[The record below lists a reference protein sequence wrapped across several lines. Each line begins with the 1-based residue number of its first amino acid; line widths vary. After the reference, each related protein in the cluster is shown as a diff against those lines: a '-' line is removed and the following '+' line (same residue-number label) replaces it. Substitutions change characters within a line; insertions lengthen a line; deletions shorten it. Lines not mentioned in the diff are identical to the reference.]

1 MAIKTIFLDRD
12 GVINKEINYL
22 YKIPDF
28 QFINGI
34 FEACLHFQNLGYE
47 IIIVTNQSGIA
58 REYYKEKDY
67 QVLTD
72 WMVDNF
78 KNNNIDILDVF
89 HCPHAPRSL
98 CKCRKPEP
106 GMLLEAK
113 KKYKINMEES
123 WIIGDKEVDI
133 IAANRAGIDNT
144 VLVNSGHPIDETNSN
159 AKYILKSIKEANKVI
174 ID

>member
-1 MAIKTIFLDRD
+1 
-12 GVINKEINYL
+12 
-22 YKIPDF
+22 
-28 QFINGI
+28 
-34 FEACLHFQNLGYE
+34 
-47 IIIVTNQSGIA
+47 
-58 REYYKEKDY
+58 
-67 QVLTD
+67 
-72 WMVDNF
+72 MVDNF